1 MKAKLASIAALFAL
15 SACAS
20 VGAPGASADF
30 DPSRCYERQFS
41 IYFEQQEAELNAA
54 AREAIRTV
62 QDELR
67 GCQIDSVRVLGL
79 AGAAGTSADNLDL
92 SARRALFIEQYM
104 EREASWRGKI
114 ETLAAGE
121 AGAVAPDGTPEPMRR
136 VARVTVQASA
146 PAN

>member
-1 MKAKLASIAALFAL
+1 MKAKLASLFAL
-15 SACAS
+15 LALGACAS
-20 VGAPGASADF
+20 LPGGQSAEF

-41 IYFEQQEAELNAA
+41 IYFEQNEAELNGA
-54 AREAIRTV
+54 AREAISTV
-62 QDELR
+62 QNELR

-79 AGAAGTSADNLDL
+79 SGALGTTASNLDL
-92 SARRALFIEQYM
+92 SARRALYIEQYM

-121 AGAVAPDGTPEPMRR
+121 SGAVTEDGTPEPMRR

-146 PAN
+146 PAP